1 MNNENQNN
9 LNNPVNTNPNLNG
22 INPMDQVIM
31 PDANNNNTMQQNVGS
46 QMPNQNLN
54 VGVQNVNPV
63 GVNPNLAN
71 PLPTEILNQPNP
83 TNIPLIKHIIN
94 HSII

>member
-46 QMPNQNLN
+46 QMPNQN
-54 VGVQNVNPV
+54 
-63 GVNPNLAN
+63 
-71 PLPTEILNQPNP
+71 
-83 TNIPLIKHIIN
+83 
-94 HSII
+94 